1 MLIGH
6 GYYLIRTVTHL
17 GPLLEPKRGN
27 RHCKMCFNDS
37 VIFERILKIFK
48 STLINSLCILT
59 LSGNAI
65 FCNLSLILWSCLNV
79 ELVFSF
85 CDMKNNLK
93 DFFRKKLKIDHL
105 NKIDLKYI
113 ENESNLCKGE
123 SCRGGL
129 H

>member
-1 MLIGH
+1 MRIGH

-27 RHCKMCFNDS
+27 RHCKLCFNDS

-48 STLINSLCILT
+48 STLIDSLFILT

-65 FCNLSLILWSCLNV
+65 FCNLSLLRSFLNV
-79 ELVFSF
+79 EFVFSF
-85 CDMKNNLK
+85 CDMKNNFK

-105 NKIDLKYI
+105 NKIYLKYI

-123 SCRGGL
+123 SCLGSL

>member
-27 RHCKMCFNDS
+27 RHCKLCFNDA

-48 STLINSLCILT
+48 STLIDSLCILT

-65 FCNLSLILWSCLNV
+65 FCNLSLILCSFLNV
-79 ELVFSF
+79 GFVFSF
-85 CDMKNNLK
+85 CDMKNNFK
-93 DFFRKKLKIDHL
+93 DFFRKKLKTDDL
-105 NKIDLKYI
+105 NKIDLMYI

-123 SCRGGL
+123 SCLEGL